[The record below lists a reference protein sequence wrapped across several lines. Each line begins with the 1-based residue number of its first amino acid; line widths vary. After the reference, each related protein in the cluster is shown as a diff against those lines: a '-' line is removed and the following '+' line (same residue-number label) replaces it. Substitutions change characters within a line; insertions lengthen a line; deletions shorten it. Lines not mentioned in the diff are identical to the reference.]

1 MAQIKNSNTIATLSR
16 RERQV
21 MDIVY
26 ARGEATAVDIH
37 AAIADPPSFSAT
49 RALIRTLEEKGHIR
63 HAERGLR
70 YVYFPSVPAENVKT
84 SALKH
89 LLTTF
94 FKGSPTELMAAM
106 LDDSDT
112 RISDS
117 ELAALESLIRK
128 ARGSEK

>member
-1 MAQIKNSNTIATLSR
+1 MEQAKSPTTIDNLSR

-21 MDIVY
+21 MDILY
-26 ARGEATAVDIH
+26 ARGEATAVEIH
-37 AAIADPPSFSAT
+37 AAIADPPGFSAT

-63 HAERGLR
+63 HAEQGLR
-70 YVYFPSVPAENVKT
+70 YVYFPSVPAEKVKT

-106 LDDSDT
+106 LDDSDAK
-112 RISDS
+112 ISDA
-117 ELAALESLIRK
+117 ELEALESLIRK
-128 ARGSEK
+128 ARSSDK

>member
-1 MAQIKNSNTIATLSR
+1 MEQAKSPSTISKLSR

-21 MDIVY
+21 MDILY
-26 ARGEATAVDIH
+26 ARGEATAVEIH

-63 HAERGLR
+63 HAEQGLR
-70 YVYFPSVPAENVKT
+70 YVYFPSVPADRVKT

-106 LDDSDT
+106 LDDSGT
-112 RISDS
+112 KISDA
-117 ELAALESLIRK
+117 ELEALESLIRK